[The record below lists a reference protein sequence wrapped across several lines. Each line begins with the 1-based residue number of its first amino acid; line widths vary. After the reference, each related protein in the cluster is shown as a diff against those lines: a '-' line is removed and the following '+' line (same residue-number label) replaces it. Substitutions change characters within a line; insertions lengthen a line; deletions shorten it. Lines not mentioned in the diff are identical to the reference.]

1 VQLVAPDYVVLVVE
15 DLERSLAFYVGLL
28 GLALGHRSGPYAQLA
43 TGRTRLALYERGA
56 MSETLGAPLRAPEPD
71 APGFEIGFKVA
82 NVDVAYVELV
92 GLGAAP
98 AVAPR
103 TRPWGQRVAYLRD
116 PDGHL
121 VELAQDGVR
130 PEPE

>member
-1 VQLVAPDYVVLVVE
+1 MQLVAPDYVVLVVE

-28 GLALGHRSGPYAQLA
+28 GLSLGHRSGPYAQLA
-43 TGRTRLALYERGA
+43 TGRTRLALYERSA
-56 MSETLGAPLRAPEPD
+56 MSETLDMPLRAPDPD
-71 APGFEIGFKVA
+71 APGFEIGFKVG

-92 GLGAAP
+92 GLGAAA
-98 AVAPR
+98 AVPPR

-121 VELAQDGVR
+121 VELVQDGEDGDVG
-130 PEPE
+130 